1 MLKDL
6 PDLKV
11 NDDRVAGMHH
21 EDDSNTELVLR
32 TPPKRSLSLLPPT
45 TPHNAIGLKEHKE
58 ALLREFDSL
67 EYQGV
72 ELQPGTRERVQQMT
86 KSAQMSMAREAI
98 QIETNR

>member
-1 MLKDL
+1 
-6 PDLKV
+6 
-11 NDDRVAGMHH
+11 MHH